1 MNPII
6 LKRFED
12 YLNGHSFNKGTIID
26 YLRCISNLE
35 DPPNLDDPLV
45 VFNYVNQITQ
55 QKKENISRSGFIT
68 LRASLRSLFQ
78 MITGIRFRD
87 FLKQTNETD
96 KYDPLLTRYAEY
108 CLNFLHLTTTVTEAA
123 IREVRL
129 FLEKNVSNPD
139 DIEWKT
145 ITAKDIIS
153 FLSKERST
161 LSIGSIGVSVTA
173 IRRFFRFLM
182 HNDYDIHLSVLD
194 LPLSVPNWSKNSSLP
209 IILSHED
216 RKKLDDY
223 CFPNTAVGSRDRLIL
238 LLFSELGLRCNE
250 VANICLSDIKWNHG
264 TIVIR
269 KTKTHV
275 ERELPVSSKLGTALE
290 NYVIHYR
297 PKDLEDIL
305 LFKSKNRTN
314 EPATVENIRG
324 AIRRLYEK
332 NGIVGWHVG
341 THALRRTVGSQLYKV
356 GNDLKT
362 VADFLGHESVSAT
375 KAYVRTD
382 MESLKKVASSWPR
395 RDSK

>member
-12 YLNGHSFNKGTIID
+12 YLNGHSFNKETIID
-26 YLRCISNLE
+26 YLRCISKLE

-45 VFNYVNQITQ
+45 VFNYVSQITQ

-108 CLNFLHLTTTVTEAA
+108 CLNFLHITTTVTEAA

>member
-12 YLNGHSFNKGTIID
+12 YLNGHSFNKETIID
-26 YLRCISNLE
+26 YLQCISNLE

>member
-12 YLNGHSFNKGTIID
+12 YMSGHSFNKGTIAD

-35 DPPNLDDPLV
+35 DPPNSDDPLT

-55 QKKENISRSGFIT
+55 QKKENLSRSGFIT

-123 IREVRL
+123 IREIRL

-173 IRRFFRFLM
+173 IRRFFRFLK
-182 HNDYDIHLSVLD
+182 HNDYDIHSSVLD
-194 LPLSVPNWSKNSSLP
+194 LPLSVPNWSKNASLP

-269 KTKTHV
+269 KTKTHM
-275 ERELPVSSKLGTALE
+275 ERELPISSKLGTALE

-297 PKDLEDIL
+297 PKDLEDNL

-341 THALRRTVGSQLYKV
+341 THALRRTVGSQLYKA